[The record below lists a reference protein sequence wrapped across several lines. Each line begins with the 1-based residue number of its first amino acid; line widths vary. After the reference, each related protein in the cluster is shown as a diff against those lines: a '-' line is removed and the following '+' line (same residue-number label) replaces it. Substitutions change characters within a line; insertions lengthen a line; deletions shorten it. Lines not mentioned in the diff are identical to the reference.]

1 MFKTKF
7 KASLIHL
14 ALSLVLVSLI
24 ISLII
29 YFWYPLEYLNIT
41 NFKNIALLIILIDLV
56 LGPLLTFVVFNPQ
69 KKSLRFDLAV
79 IAVIQ
84 LSALAYGVNALYN
97 THPLYITYNHG
108 RFNIIQANEV
118 SPDMAQYDDFKISK
132 LSSPKLAFAK
142 IPDDLDKQVEIMIG
156 VDLKGEPDIDKRV
169 EYFEPHENHM
179 DTILKDSLDIVKLF
193 AKENLTESSID
204 FLKSHGDN
212 KDSYAYLPLKGTSG
226 DAIIVLDKK
235 SAKLITTINSNPWT
249 FVKRQ
254 IIEQP

>member
-24 ISLII
+24 TSLII

-41 NFKNIALLIILIDLV
+41 NFKDISLLIISIDLV

-79 IAVIQ
+79 IAIIQ

-108 RFNIIQANEV
+108 RFNMIQANEV
-118 SPDMAQYDDFKISK
+118 SPSMAKYNDFKISK

-142 IPDDLDKQVEIMIG
+142 MPDDPSKQVQIKFG
-156 VDLKGEPDIDKRV
+156 VDLKGEPDIDKRA
-169 EYFEPHENHM
+169 EYYEPHENHM
-179 DTILKDSLDIVKLF
+179 DAILNNSLDIVKLF
-193 AKENLTESSID
+193 DKEHLTKSSIT
-204 FLKSHGDN
+204 FLENHGDN
-212 KDSYAYLPLKGTSG
+212 KEAYAYLPLKGTSG

-235 SAKLITTINSNPWT
+235 SAAFLTTINTSPWKFAKT
-249 FVKRQ
+249 Q
-254 IIEQP
+254 